1 MYCEGLKVCARGA
14 QGIAPLEQAPAGPTW
29 SLTIYAVSVMAVPMT
44 LSGLSASVRA
54 VIDEPIIA
62 KTNPSS
68 IRGLSESLKE
78 RKSDW
83 QGAGRARIISGME
96 RTEGLEL
103 TAGAAQINGP
113 EETEEKEDNSFLVQA
128 LHKGFSRVFLVKVFG
143 AHRLARK
150 QSLLNIPI
158 HHIIVSL

>member
-14 QGIAPLEQAPAGPTW
+14 QGIAPLEQTPDGPTW
-29 SLTIYAVSVMAVPMT
+29 SLTIYAVSVMAVPTT
-44 LSGLSASVRA
+44 LCGSLASVRA
-54 VIDEPIIA
+54 VIDERIIV

-68 IRGLSESLKE
+68 IRGLRKSSKE

-83 QGAGRARIISGME
+83 QGVGRVKIISGLG

-103 TAGAAQINGP
+103 TVGAEQINGP
-113 EETEEKEDNSFLVQA
+113 EETEGKEDNSFFAQA
-128 LHKGFSRVFLVKVFG
+128 LCKGFSRVFLGKVFWTQ
-143 AHRLARK
+143 RLARK
-150 QSLLNIPI
+150 QSILNIPI